1 MDLFQKGRCLR
12 VFGAAAVLAAS
23 LCFSTPTAHAVSTVL
38 DFENIYT
45 FPSEAYG
52 AMPPG
57 YGGFTWNTDSWWLT
71 QAFFPNA
78 VVGNVALYNRNA
90 GTIAINLDGYYTPV
104 SAYFTS
110 IHSSRP
116 SIDIGVRGWR
126 DGVLLLDDFI
136 TATNQSTLSINDG
149 APTFINAIEFRVVS
163 NQAAYF
169 TVDNLTLIHNPEPST
184 LLLLGS
190 GLVGLGL
197 WRRKHHKI

>member
-1 MDLFQKGRCLR
+1 MEMHTVGRCLR
-12 VFGAAAVLAAS
+12 VFSVAAALTAGLVLSA
-23 LCFSTPTAHAVSTVL
+23 PNAHAVTTVL

-57 YGGFTWNTDSWWLT
+57 YGGMTWNSGSWWLT

-90 GTIAINLDGYYTPV
+90 GAITITLDGYYTPV
-104 SAYFTS
+104 SADFAS

-116 SIDIGVRGWR
+116 LIEIGIRGWR
-126 DGVLLLDDFI
+126 DGILVLDGTEQL
-136 TATNQSTLSINDG
+136 TNQLFTSFAEPGTPSMNM
-149 APTFINAIEFRVVS
+149 IEFRVIS